1 MFKIEI
7 SFLFR
12 DVNVIQKSLTFI
24 QSFFMSNFFFVKPF
38 LKEKNFDK

>member
-12 DVNVIQKSLTFI
+12 DVTIQKSLTFI

>member
-12 DVNVIQKSLTFI
+12 DVTIQKSLTFI
-24 QSFFMSNFFFVKPF
+24 QSFFFVKPF